1 LKDQYDYIIVGA
13 GSSGCALANRLSA
26 DQNNNVLLVESG
38 PADSNPFIRMP
49 RGVGLILNEGSKVI
63 WSYQADP
70 GGDRAP
76 ERWTKGKVIGGSSSV
91 NGMVYVRGAPLD
103 YDNWEALGCEGWGWD
118 QIEKK
123 FIEIED
129 HELGAG
135 KSRGAGGPLKI
146 SMHPK
151 GNPLFDA
158 IISAVE
164 QTGVKRV
171 DDVNDPA
178 AVRDGGIGYQPATT
192 WKGQRFSAAQAFLD
206 PVRSR
211 SNLDIINATDVLKI
225 EFLGNRAVSVRLRH
239 KDNVR
244 LIGARREIILCAG
257 AIETPKLLQL
267 SGIGPADLLKSHGI
281 DVVVDA
287 PDVGRNLREHR
298 HFDVQFKVR
307 GESQN
312 TELGGW
318 RALRSVLHY
327 FLAKKGPMTHA
338 AHEIGGFVKSEPGI
352 DHADMQFGLI
362 SVSTSAAVSDGK
374 IALDKF
380 PGVTFLGYFTR
391 PTSQG
396 EIRIQSSDPDAAPYI
411 NANHLATEEDR
422 RKAVAVIRWL
432 RKLGQQPAL
441 KDWIVEETTSTAGA
455 KTDEEILAT
464 ALDMGGICFHIC
476 GTARM
481 GVDAAAV
488 VDPKLRVRGV
498 EGLRVADTSI
508 MPTIVSGNTNGPAMV
523 VGLRAA
529 DFILEARNS

>member
-38 PADSNPFIRMP
+38 PGDRNPFIRMP
-49 RGVGLILNEGSKVI
+49 RGVGLILNEGSKVV
-63 WSYQADP
+63 WSYNAQTGANRP
-70 GGDRAP
+70 P
-76 ERWTKGKVIGGSSSV
+76 ERWTKGKVVGGSSSV

-103 YDNWEALGCEGWGWD
+103 YDTWEALGCEGWGWSS
-118 QIEKK
+118 IEPK
-123 FIEIED
+123 FVEIED

-135 KSRGAGGPLKI
+135 ESRGAGGPLKI
-146 SMHPK
+146 SLHPP
-151 GNPLFDA
+151 GNPLFEA
-158 IISAVE
+158 IVAAVE
-164 QTGVKRV
+164 QMGVKRV
-171 DDVNDPA
+171 DDVNDPV

-192 WKGQRFSAAQAFLD
+192 WKGQRFSAARAFLD
-206 PVRSR
+206 PVRYR
-211 SNLDIINATDVLKI
+211 SNLDIVNETDVLKI

-239 KDNVR
+239 KGNVR

-267 SGIGPADLLKSHGI
+267 SGIGPAQLLKSHGI

-287 PDVGRNLREHR
+287 PEVGRNLREHR

-312 TELGGW
+312 TELSGW
-318 RALRSVLHY
+318 RALRSVLRY
-327 FLAKKGPMTHA
+327 FLMKQGPMTHA
-338 AHEIGGFVKSEPGI
+338 AHEVGGFVKSEPGL

-374 IALDKF
+374 VMLDAF
-380 PGVTFLGYFTR
+380 PGITFLGYFTR

-396 EIRIQSSDPDAAPYI
+396 EIRIQSSDPDAPPFI
-411 NANHLATEEDR
+411 NANHLDTEEDC
-422 RKAVAVIRWL
+422 RKAVSVIRWL
-432 RKLGQQPAL
+432 RKLAQQPAL
-441 KDWIVEETTSTAGA
+441 KDWIVEETSPAA
-455 KTDEEILAT
+455 SAQSDEEILAK

-481 GVDAAAV
+481 GADAASV

-508 MPTIVSGNTNGPAMV
+508 MPTIVSGNTNAPAMI

-529 DFILEARNS
+529 DFILEARGA